1 MNYYMTKCEL
11 EIMTV
16 LWNADMPLSRSGII
30 ERSVEKSWKD
40 NSIHILLNGMLKK
53 SLIEGEGFVRSGKV
67 WARLYSPMITV
78 EDYYLDQFEA
88 SITPNLAIILNT
100 LVENNAI
107 GKDILKEMKDILEK
121 HCK

>member
-16 LWNADMPLSRSGII
+16 LWNAGMPLSRSGIL
-30 ERSVEKSWKD
+30 ERSTEKSWKD

-53 SLIEGEGFVRSGKV
+53 GLIEGEGFVRSGKV
-67 WARLYSPMITV
+67 WARLYSPTITV
-78 EDYYLDQFEA
+78 EDYYLDQFKD

-100 LVENNAI
+100 LIKSDAI
-107 GKDILKEMKDILEK
+107 SRDTLQEMRNILEK
-121 HCK
+121 QRK